1 MNIQLLKAFFVITVL
16 LFPLGELARFSFEY
30 NVAITANDLLVGII
44 VLFWFVN
51 NQLKN
56 IQQFAIT
63 KSIGIFI
70 AVCLLS
76 LVINSNKYLI
86 NELFIAFLY
95 LLRWSAYASLYFV
108 VKELKP
114 SFKNKIIPLMV
125 IVGGVTVFGGYLQY
139 FFYPN
144 LRNLYYAGWDEHLY
158 RMFSSFL
165 DPNFAGAFF
174 VLLFFLISG
183 IFFENVKRKAL
194 FTFFLGIESVLTLV
208 AVFLTYSRSA
218 YIMLFVG
225 VVVFL
230 IIKKNLR
237 LLLAFFV
244 FFILVLGLLSKSLQ
258 SEGTNLF
265 RTASG
270 QARLVSAQNAVAIFN
285 DHPIF
290 GVGFNAYRY
299 TQYRYGFI
307 SKQEIENHAGAGTD
321 NSFLFVLATT
331 GIIGLT
337 AYLYIWYSVIKN
349 IILSKKISRYSSTP
363 LRFARNDIINV
374 VFVSSIIGLFVN
386 ALFINSLFYPFI
398 MEWMWILL
406 GLRENKKL

>member
-183 IFFENVKRKAL
+183 IFF
-194 FTFFLGIESVLTLV
+194 
-208 AVFLTYSRSA
+208 
-218 YIMLFVG
+218 
-225 VVVFL
+225 
-230 IIKKNLR
+230 
-237 LLLAFFV
+237 
-244 FFILVLGLLSKSLQ
+244 
-258 SEGTNLF
+258 
-265 RTASG
+265 
-270 QARLVSAQNAVAIFN
+270 
-285 DHPIF
+285 
-290 GVGFNAYRY
+290 
-299 TQYRYGFI
+299 
-307 SKQEIENHAGAGTD
+307 
-321 NSFLFVLATT
+321 
-331 GIIGLT
+331 
-337 AYLYIWYSVIKN
+337 
-349 IILSKKISRYSSTP
+349 
-363 LRFARNDIINV
+363 
-374 VFVSSIIGLFVN
+374 
-386 ALFINSLFYPFI
+386 
-398 MEWMWILL
+398 
-406 GLRENKKL
+406 